1 MQTPLM
7 WIFFDMYT
15 KHSLDSL
22 TKKRS
27 VEELKRSL
35 LKNSFS
41 WMRDNKNIMFC
52 MYDQMDQYSNKK
64 WEARIKIVTLLG
76 WQ

>member
-1 MQTPLM
+1 M
-7 WIFFDMYT
+7 WIFFRHVYKT
-15 KHSLDSL
+15 L
-22 TKKRS
+22 TRQFDKKRS

-41 WMRDNKNIMFC
+41 WMRDNKNNIMLC